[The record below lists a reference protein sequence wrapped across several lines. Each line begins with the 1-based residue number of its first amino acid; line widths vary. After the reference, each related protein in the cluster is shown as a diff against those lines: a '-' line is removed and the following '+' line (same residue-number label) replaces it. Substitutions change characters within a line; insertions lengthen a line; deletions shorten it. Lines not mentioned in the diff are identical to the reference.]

1 MKTRKKLN
9 YRFIACMLV
18 GAVVFGAGVHFVH
31 GYQIKRNASSLLHQ
45 ADQAKEKEEY
55 DQELQHLALFLGF
68 EPDNMD
74 ARIRYGE
81 ALHERAKK
89 VGSLRGLREAFFQ
102 IDTVLRRDPQRS
114 DLRRRQVD
122 VAMSVGRYSDAL
134 AHIKVLYKDTPK
146 DAELEQKMGLCH
158 ERLGQFPEAVRA
170 YEKAIEHSPEQI
182 ENYIRLALVSR
193 ERLEKNEQADRTL
206 DKMVESNPKSFQAYL
221 ARAQYRLRFHSQS
234 PGEMEKARADV
245 REARQLAPDEPE
257 VVLAAAQVEQAQG
270 KPDEAR
276 KVLLQGIQ
284 AHPKD
289 PRPYLALISVEVRE
303 DKIKEALAHV
313 RKGLKEVPEK
323 DEKYGDLLHAKA
335 DLLVQSG
342 DVKEAE
348 ETIARLRQM
357 KYAPP
362 LLDYLQARLYVHES
376 EWSKASVLLDRI
388 RPQLGRSPALEA
400 QALLLLG
407 QCHER
412 LGNPDQALLAYQQAR
427 KLDPLS
433 PTAHYR
439 IASLLMALGRSDEA
453 LTEFRQVLTTAKK
466 PADLHA
472 LLVRALLVRTRRMP
486 PKERSFSEINRE
498 LTLAAKQAPDSIELP
513 VLQAATRVLQAE
525 TQLQLLDPQKPDAA
539 KQKDAAR
546 LVEEAR
552 RLIAK
557 AREAHPDEVS
567 LWLFAAQLA
576 EREEALGI
584 LQRAADRPKL
594 VNRVELRL
602 ARLGYLMQPLA
613 EAKTADVRKKAEE
626 EVRATLARM
635 EKDAAQLAETDRP
648 RLLGGLAG
656 VYLRLGDSAAAERLW
671 QQVAQQ
677 QPNNLVVRLLLFDL
691 ALGAKSTAAM
701 DRVLAEIHNIE
712 GENGAYWRYA
722 EAALRIQKAR
732 PADKEQLT
740 ESGKRLLREARQH
753 LVEAAKERPSW
764 SRIPALE
771 AGIDELEG
779 QVSAAI
785 EKYQQALA
793 LGERRPAIVR
803 KLVSLLFGQGRADE
817 AIQAVHKLR
826 DQGNTLLQAG
836 LGKLAA
842 MDLISNPDPSNPDPQ
857 RALLMAEQSVGADSK
872 SYQDHLWLGKVRWA
886 AGKPEQ
892 AEKSLKRACELGAS
906 APDTWVTLVAFLA
919 NTGKKKEAEQT
930 IAQATKKLAPDQ
942 ASLALAACY
951 ENIGDLKKAE
961 EFFQAAL
968 KATPQDIRILRGMA
982 TFHLRHNEGAKAE
995 PHLRAILAVDKSK
1008 ASPADVTWA
1017 RRGLA
1022 AVLGSGSDRRR
1033 FDEALALV
1041 ENNLA
1046 DNKDSL
1052 EDQHAR
1058 ALLVATRLSRRKEA
1072 IRLLEDLNNR
1082 ASLPAGERFTLVR
1095 LYLLEDNWSQAEK
1108 HMIILLAS
1116 PQGKDPAFEAFY
1128 ARRLLQ
1134 HDNVAAAQA
1143 QLEKLEKTL
1152 PDSPLTR
1159 EIKARVLQA
1168 KGKDAEALAVIREYT
1183 QSKDAD
1189 PVRAGVFLEALANA
1203 KQMGDR
1209 PVKKLYLDEA
1219 EKLYRKHVKQSDKPE
1234 RFLPLAEYLGRKH
1247 AIAEALACCN
1257 EALKHKTA
1265 PEKVAPVM
1273 VGVLRDAHAEGI
1285 YFRRVEQ
1292 TLKDM
1297 LVRYPDSAPLLVCL
1311 AEVYNLQ
1318 ERFADAEAVYRRG
1331 LRKNPD
1337 NVMLLNNLAWLL
1349 AFQKLAARQEAL
1361 LAVNKA
1367 IDQVGPSPELLDTRG
1382 VIYLGLDQP
1391 DRALEDLRMASTLSR
1406 SANHT
1411 FHLARALAATS
1422 KISDARQTL
1431 GEANK
1436 RGFDV
1441 KSIHPLEKP
1450 AALRLIA
1457 VLQAS

>member
-9 YRFIACMLV
+9 YRFIACMLI
-18 GAVVFGAGVHFVH
+18 GTAVFGVGVHFVH
-31 GYQIKRNASSLLHQ
+31 GYQIKRNAIILLHQ
-45 ADQAKEKEEY
+45 ADQAKEQKDY
-55 DQELQHLALFLGF
+55 AQEIQHLALYLGF
-68 EPDNMD
+68 EPDKTE

-81 ALHERAKK
+81 ALHEQAKQ
-89 VGSLRGLREAFFQ
+89 VGSRRGLRAAFFQ
-102 IDTVLRRDPQRS
+102 LDTVLRREPQRS
-114 DLRRRQVD
+114 DVRRRQVD
-122 VAMSVGRYSDAL
+122 IAMSVGLFSDAL
-134 AHIKVLYKDTPK
+134 AHIQRLYKDAPK

-158 ERLGQFPEAVRA
+158 ERLGRFPEAVRD

-182 ENYIRLALVSR
+182 ENYVRLALVSR
-193 ERLEKNEQADRTL
+193 ERLEKIEKADL
-206 DKMVESNPKSFQAYL
+206 AMDKMVEANPKSFQAYL
-221 ARAQYRLRFHSQS
+221 ARAQYRLRFHAQS
-234 PGEMEKARADV
+234 PGEIEKARADV
-245 REARQLAPDEPE
+245 RQARQLSPEEPE

-270 KPDEAR
+270 KLDEAR
-276 KVLLQGIQ
+276 KVLLEGIQ

-289 PRPYLALISVEVRE
+289 PRPYLALIAVEVRE
-303 DKIKEALAHV
+303 DKTKEALAHV

-323 DEKYGDLLHAKA
+323 DERYGDLLHAKA

-342 DVKEAE
+342 EVKEAE

-357 KYAPP
+357 KYARP

-376 EWSKASVLLDRI
+376 EWSKASTLLDGI
-388 RPQLGRSPALEA
+388 RLELERSPELAA

-433 PTAHYR
+433 ASIHHR
-439 IASLLMALGRSDEA
+439 IASLLMSLGRSDEA

-466 PADLHA
+466 PADLHTM
-472 LLVRALLVRTRRMP
+472 LVRALIVRTRRLAA
-486 PKERSFSEINRE
+486 KDRSFREINRE
-498 LTLAAKQAPDSIELP
+498 LAVAAKESPNSTELP
-513 VLQAATRVLQAE
+513 ILQAATRILQAE
-525 TQLQLLDPQKPDAA
+525 TQLQLLDPQMPDVA
-539 KQKDAAR
+539 KQRDAAR
-546 LVEEAR
+546 LTEEAR
-552 RLIAK
+552 QLIAK
-557 AREAHPDEVS
+557 ARDAHPDEVN

-576 EREEALGI
+576 GREEALGI

-594 VNRVELRL
+594 ANRVELRL
-602 ARLGYLMQPLA
+602 ARLGYLTQPLA
-613 EAKTADVRKKAEE
+613 ETKTAELRKKAEE
-626 EVRATLARM
+626 DLRATLAQM
-635 EKDAAQLAETDRP
+635 EKDATQLAETDQP
-648 RLLGGLAG
+648 RLFSGLAD

-671 QQVAQQ
+671 QRVAQQ
-677 QPNNLVVRLLLFDL
+677 QPNNLGVRLLLFDL
-691 ALGAKSTAAM
+691 ALVAKSTEVM
-701 DRVLAEIHNIE
+701 DRVLAEIHSIE

-722 EAALRIQKAR
+722 EAARRVQAAQ

-740 ESGKRLLREARQH
+740 ESGRRLLSEARQR
-753 LVEAAKERPSW
+753 LVVAAKQRPSW

-771 AGIDELEG
+771 AEIDRLEDH
-779 QVSAAI
+779 VSAAI

-803 KLVSLLFGQGRADE
+803 KLVSLLFEQGRADE

-826 DQGNTLLQAG
+826 EQGGMLLQAG

-842 MDLISNPDPSNPDPQ
+842 MDLIDPSNPDPQ
-857 RALLMAEQSVGADSK
+857 RALLMAEQSVASDSK

-892 AEKSLKRACELGAS
+892 AEKSLRRACELDGS
-906 APDTWVTLVAFLA
+906 AADTWVTLVAFLA
-919 NTGKKKEAEQT
+919 STGKKKEAEQA
-930 IAQATKKLAPDQ
+930 IAQATKKLVPEQAAP
-942 ASLALAACY
+942 ALAACY

-961 EFFQAAL
+961 EYFQSAL
-968 KATPQDIRILRGMA
+968 KATPQDVRMLRSVA
-982 TFHLRHNEGAKAE
+982 TFHLRHNQGGKAE

-1008 ASPADVTWA
+1008 ASPTDVTWA

-1022 AVLGSGSDRRR
+1022 AVLGASSDRRR
-1033 FDEALALV
+1033 FEEALELV
-1041 ENNLA
+1041 EKNLA
-1046 DNKDSL
+1046 DNKDSV
-1052 EDQHAR
+1052 EDQHGR

-1082 ASLPAGERFTLVR
+1082 DSLPAGERFTLVR
-1095 LYLLEDNWSQAEK
+1095 LYLQEDNWSQAEK

-1134 HDNVAAAQA
+1134 NDNVVAAQA

-1168 KGKDAEALAVIREYT
+1168 KGKDAEALAVIREFS

-1189 PVRAGVFLEALANA
+1189 LLRAGLFLETLANA

-1209 PVKKLYLDEA
+1209 LAKKLYLDEA
-1219 EKLYRKHVKQSDKPE
+1219 EGLYRKHVAQSDKPE

-1247 AIAEALACCN
+1247 AVAEALACCN

-1265 PEKVAPVM
+1265 PEKVALVM
-1273 VGVLRDAHAEGI
+1273 VGVLRDAHAEVV
-1285 YFRRVEQ
+1285 YFRRIEQ

-1297 LVRYPDSAPLLVCL
+1297 LVHYPDSAPLLVCL

-1349 AFQKLAARQEAL
+1349 AFQKLPARQEAL
-1361 LAVNKA
+1361 LAINKA
-1367 IDQVGPSPELLDTRG
+1367 IDQVGPAPELLDTRG

-1391 DRALEDLRMASTLSR
+1391 DRAIEDLRTASTLSR
-1406 SANHT
+1406 SASHT
-1411 FHLARALAATS
+1411 FHLARALAANS
-1422 KISDARQTL
+1422 KISDARQAL